1 MEPVFLSPLVD
12 SLTGFGQ
19 VSALT
24 ILQHILSSYGA
35 IDGIDFEENA
45 VKMMGPYNPAEPLAR
60 LIEQLE
66 KGRKFSRAGGQTIS
80 DALIMSKGI
89 TLLDQTGIFNDA
101 IREWRQKY
109 ADLKT
114 WVKYNVFSHQAHREQ
129 KRAVTTARKGGYT
142 VTLQNIYGTPPP
154 SP

>member
-66 KGRKFSRAGGQTIS
+66 KGRELLGVVGQTIS
-80 DALIMSKGI
+80 DDMMMSKLI
-89 TLLDQTGIFNDA
+89 ALLAQTGIFNDD
-101 IREWRQKY
+101 IR
-109 ADLKT
+109 
-114 WVKYNVFSHQAHREQ
+114 
-129 KRAVTTARKGGYT
+129 
-142 VTLQNIYGTPPP
+142 
-154 SP
+154 